1 MIAVGARVR
10 LVRTVGAAGSQLKE
24 RVGQVGVVETVRTT
38 GQKTE
43 VEVAFGPH
51 WATGSGAWWC
61 KPEEL
66 ELIEET
72 AQDAAEGVGEAEGA
86 QPVGRGLARP
96 LASAEARKTTA
107 GEGSP

>member
-10 LVRTVGAAGSQLKE
+10 LVRADGADGSQLKE

-51 WATGSGAWWC
+51 WATGSGAWRTRSPAARFQIRATSRKWRTAAAC
-61 KPEEL
+61 STATALGRPVEPE
-66 ELIEET
+66 
-72 AQDAAEGVGEAEGA
+72 V
-86 QPVGRGLARP
+86 
-96 LASAEARKTTA
+96 
-107 GEGSP
+107 